1 MSEFKYKYLANVSN
15 NSPVRSKSSL
25 SNKFK
30 NVNKTS
36 NKNYVDKIDN
46 SCFTKK
52 DSLISDSLSSY
63 TINSNIKTGI
73 SNNRNN
79 SVDFNNNYKTLFSS
93 NILNSCNL
101 NLQNILVHI
110 RIRPLTNG
118 DIITNKQNLLNTYNN
133 KIGIDFHLLSRE
145 FAFDKVYNCDS
156 SQEDIYNYKIKDLL
170 FKSIE
175 GYNLCILAYGQT
187 GSGKTFTIGSS
198 YLDDSKTNN
207 ENLGIIPRMC
217 KDLFNKIESD
227 QMLTIEENFEYVVKI
242 SFIEIYNEEIIDLLS
257 IKTSSSKLAI
267 KEDKKGNITINA
279 LSEHIVCDA
288 KDCLKLL
295 WTGSLN
301 RKVSSTYQNDV
312 SSRSHAIFMLN
323 ISKTNV
329 MTKETFNFKINIVDL
344 AGSEKLKKSK
354 AVGDRMKEGISINF
368 GLLILSRVIKSLS
381 EEKKHIPY
389 RESKL
394 TRLLKDSLGG
404 NSITLMIACVSPS
417 ETNIE
422 ETINTL
428 SYASFTKNI
437 KLLPKKN
444 IIKEDEIESLKKEII
459 ELKNKMK
466 IQLDE
471 NTVVFE
477 NEKLKSLNNQL
488 IKEVKELKKK
498 LGIYCKN
505 NDNNNDIQ
513 SSNNELRNT
522 ILQSIMI
529 ENDISKSTNNI
540 NDNILKEEIK
550 FLKEKE
556 SILLDKLHHAAYI
569 IGENGRKEL
578 VNSDFNL
585 NEAIIQSSN
594 LTNSNENSK
603 DVSASVSNT
612 LKNNEDD
619 LQKIIN
625 FKNKEIKRLNN
636 LLDKLTKPV
645 LNNKLKSN
653 ININNFYENKLCLEK
668 TLSFNIISNNNN
680 LNLCSSMSSSIYSV
694 NCKCIYLNIN
704 INVI

>member
-145 FAFDKVYNCDS
+145 FAFDKIYNCDS

-257 IKTSSSKLAI
+257 IKTPSSKLAI